1 MIAQNLVEQ
10 LRAECNGAP
19 AGDKVVR
26 ITLFGIQHSN
36 LLQGVNVHDLA
47 ERAGIGR
54 ASGTELRKGIRL
66 ADYVQLKQQG

>member
-1 MIAQNLVEQ
+1 MIADQLTEA

-26 ITLFGIQHSN
+26 ITLFGIQHAG
-36 LLQGVNVHDLA
+36 LLKSVNVHDLA
-47 ERAGIGR
+47 EQAGIGR

-66 ADYVQLKQQG
+66 ADYVQLKA